1 MHVHICSNNVTLYK
15 EIGITVVV
23 LDLVCILLWLVLA
36 KSSYMLGNH
45 YRTCSTATA
54 HKQENDHSSYD
65 YNCQVGDCNDRE
77 R

>member
-45 YRTCSTATA
+45 RDTTT
-54 HKQENDHSSYD
+54 KQRHHYLRHND
-65 YNCQVGDCNDRE
+65 
-77 R
+77 